1 MSCKSSIMET
11 IKDKSPKVFH
21 KPTVFFDVDD
31 TLVMWDEKVKG
42 DTVAINCDGHLVH
55 MVINKGN
62 LEELKRHGSRGIDV
76 IVWSKGGVHWAQQV
90 VRALK
95 LERYLAAIM
104 SKPFCY
110 YDDLENPLG
119 ERRYY
124 KLGESYVRDRQN

>member
-11 IKDKSPKVFH
+11 IKDDWVKSFY

-31 TLVMWDEKVKG
+31 TLVMWDESLPG
-42 DTVAINCDGHLVH
+42 DTVAIECNGHLNH

-76 IVWSKGGVHWAQQV
+76 IVWSKGGHEWAHNV

-95 LERYLAAIM
+95 LEKYVAAVM
-104 SKPFCY
+104 TKPFCY
-110 YDDLENPLG
+110 YDDLQNPLG

-124 KLGESYVRDRQN
+124 KLGEKYERDEQD